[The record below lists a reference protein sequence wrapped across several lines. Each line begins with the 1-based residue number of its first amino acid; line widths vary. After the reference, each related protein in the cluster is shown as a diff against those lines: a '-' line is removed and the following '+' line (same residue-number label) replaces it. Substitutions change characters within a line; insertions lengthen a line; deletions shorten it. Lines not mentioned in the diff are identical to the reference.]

1 MKKGCKVRYQIVKY
15 EKTFYGSLFPREIE
29 FNKYYRKPTALR
41 ILREY
46 QKNDFENSALYG
58 LSKTIF
64 YPSYVPKEYEYV
76 EK

>member
-15 EKTFYGSLFPREIE
+15 DENSGVPHTIGLF
-29 FNKYYRKPTALR
+29 KYYRKSSALR

-46 QKNDFENSALYG
+46 QENDFANSALYG

-64 YPSYVPKEYEYV
+64 YPSYVPKKYEYI

>member
-15 EKTFYGSLFPREIE
+15 EDVAPNQFFPREIE
-29 FNKYYRKPTALR
+29 FTKYYRKPTALR

-46 QKNDFENSALYG
+46 QEKDFANSALYG

-64 YPSYVPKEYEYV
+64 YPSYVPKSYEYI
-76 EK
+76 ED